1 MIKTS
6 LLSSNPDSAYLEE
19 FPQIGTGSQIES
31 HLHSVSAQGIISMNK
46 KHKKNQLVLFTILL
60 TLAGLLITGCSNRED
75 RMEIDLDHLVEDSEL
90 RVSSTSSDTDV
101 LRIGFDLRS
110 NPQEDAR
117 QYLPFLEY
125 LEKATGYTFE
135 LVFTPG
141 NGRIVD
147 DLGTGAVQFA
157 FIGAG
162 SYIQVY
168 SKYGVI
174 PLVHG
179 LNAQGEARY
188 QSVIIVP
195 PDSPIR
201 NIEDLR
207 GKHFAFG
214 SVTSTQ
220 GHLIPRII
228 LAEHGLTL
236 DDLAAYDYTG
246 SHQNCANAVSA
257 GRFDAGGMQDILGM
271 ELAAD
276 GLLRIIYTSRYYP
289 SSGIAANI
297 DVPTEILENVQQALL
312 DFDPQGRDSSNLY
325 HWDKTEMPNG
335 FVEADEDDYAGLLE
349 WALVLGFLSDEHNV
363 RQ

>member
-1 MIKTS
+1 MTKIS
-6 LLSSNPDSAYLEE
+6 IFSCNSDSPYLK
-19 FPQIGTGSQIES
+19 
-31 HLHSVSAQGIISMNK
+31 HLI
-46 KHKKNQLVLFTILL
+46 LFTIL

-75 RMEIDLDHLVEDSEL
+75 HLEIDLDDRVEGSEV
-90 RVSSTSSDTDV
+90 RVNSASSDADV

-141 NGRIVD
+141 NDRIVD

-162 SYIQVY
+162 SYIQVH
-168 SKYGVI
+168 SKYGVV

-201 NIEDLR
+201 DIEDLR
-207 GKHFAFG
+207 GRRFAFG

-228 LAEHGLTL
+228 LAEHGLIL
-236 DDLAAYDYTG
+236 DDLAAYEYTG

-257 GRFDAGGMQDILGM
+257 GQFDAGGMQDILGM

-276 GLLRIIYTSRYYP
+276 GLVHIIYTSRHYP

-297 DVPTEILENVQQALL
+297 DVPAEILEKVQQALL

-325 HWDKTEMPNG
+325 HWNMTEMPNG
-335 FVEADEDDYAGLLE
+335 FVKAEEDDYADLLE
-349 WALVLGFLSDEHNV
+349 WALVLGFFSDEP
-363 RQ
+363 RP